1 MDLSVDEAFL
11 SNFPPLSD
19 ICILHCSF
27 SVWYAR
33 YRSITPKARII
44 KPLPPEF
51 IAYLSQ
57 DSIVLPCGISDKD
70 SDSSSISESADQIMD
85 IPDNPVIAFQA
96 LDDEITRTIE
106 SLNGAVFPKLN
117 WSSPKD
123 AAWIT
128 SSRNLR
134 CTTSS
139 DIYLLFKSSDFI
151 AHDLFHAFDDCI
163 SSPDVHVEYELVLKQ
178 WFTIIPSMEFRCFVK
193 QRCLIGISQR
203 DLKYYAFL
211 ESLRPIVISLAVDL
225 FNSYLKDTFPDENFI
240 FDIYI
245 PPSKSRAWLIDINPW
260 HYRTLSLLFSWKEL
274 LSDSLP
280 FSNDSPQLRLVDADS
295 KSWGPS
301 QFVSQRFSEDIIH
314 TDTSDFDIEKYIKK
328 LQDMNTTTNATNNT
342 IMTK

>member
-1 MDLSVDEAFL
+1 MDLSADDTFL
-11 SNFPPLSD
+11 SNFPPLSH

-33 YRSITPKARII
+33 YRSITPKARVI
-44 KPLPPEF
+44 KPLPSTF
-51 IAYLSQ
+51 IAYLNQ
-57 DSIVLPCGISDKD
+57 DGIVLPHGSDKD
-70 SDSSSISESADQIMD
+70 SVNSSIDELIDSEMD
-85 IPDNPVIAFQA
+85 IPENPVIAFQA

-128 SSRNLR
+128 PNRNLR
-134 CTTSS
+134 CTSAS

-163 SSPDVHVEYELVLKQ
+163 PSSDVHVEYELVLKQ

-193 QRCLIGISQR
+193 QRRLIGISQR

-211 ESLRPIVISLAVDL
+211 ESLRPIILSLTVDL
-225 FNSYLKDTFPDENFI
+225 FNSHLKDTFPDENFI

-245 PPSKSRAWLIDINPW
+245 PPSKSKAWLIDINPW
-260 HYRTLSLLFSWKEL
+260 HYKTLSLLFSWEEL

-280 FSNDSPQLRLVDADS
+280 FSNDSPQLRFVDVDS
-295 KSWGPS
+295 QSWGPS
-301 QFVSQRFSEDIIH
+301 QFASQRLSEDILH
-314 TDTSDFDIEKYIKK
+314 ANTSDFDIEKYIEK
-328 LQDMNTTTNATNNT
+328 LQDMNITTNATNNT